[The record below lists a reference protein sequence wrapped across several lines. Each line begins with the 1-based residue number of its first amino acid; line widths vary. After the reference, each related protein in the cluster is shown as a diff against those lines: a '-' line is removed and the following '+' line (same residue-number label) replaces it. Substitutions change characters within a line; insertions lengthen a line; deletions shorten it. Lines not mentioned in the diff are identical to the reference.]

1 MKIPNWPY
9 FDENDVREVSKC
21 LLSGKVNYWT
31 GNEGKQFE
39 IEFSKKFGTNFS
51 IALANGTLALN
62 LAYRSLEL
70 QEGDEFITTPRTFI
84 ATTSAGVNLKAT
96 PLFADV
102 DRTSGC
108 ITSETIEPL
117 ITSKTKLIS
126 VVHLGGWPADMYKIM
141 DLAKNYNLKVV
152 EDCSQAHGA
161 LFKGKNVGSFGDAST
176 WSFCQDKIMSTGGE
190 GGMFSTNDRDLWNI
204 AWSYKDHG
212 KNWQKVNEKNNSN
225 QFRWL
230 HDNFGSNYR
239 LTEMQSK
246 IGRNQLNKL
255 NEWHNIRKKNA
266 FILQEFLKDLDLI
279 RVPQIPQEI
288 EHAWYKFYCYL
299 RNTYFSE
306 NWNRGRILEELNK
319 RGYPAF
325 QGSCSEIY
333 REDCFYSAGI
343 KKQTYLP
350 VAREL
355 GETSLMFLVHPTI
368 NETQMIE
375 YAENIRD
382 VILLATRC

>member
-333 REDCFYSAGI
+333 RENCFYSAGI
-343 KKQTYLP
+343 MKQTYLP